1 MPTTPDED
9 GDFVSLE
16 SLVLVFGVIRFK
28 AFTLLACEWVYNLA
42 DATRNTLSCSTST
55 PSNNQTTYHSL
66 FNLPLS
72 KLLFIMSAPVL
83 FVLGA
88 GPKIGL
94 SVGQAFAAKGY
105 KVALAARSLQDGV
118 GEDGFLRLNIDFANK
133 DPAGIQNAF
142 AKVTEKLGVP
152 SVVVYNGASSTPTSV
167 KCVSFLTTTL
177 AADRV
182 TLDPQDPLTS
192 VSIEE
197 TTRLLTVNV
206 ISPLIA
212 AQEAVK
218 GFKTLPASASRTFIA
233 TGNLL
238 NTTAWPAVLTF
249 GMTKTALAH
258 LIRGSSIAYEKQGFK
273 FYYADER
280 QADGGATIPVSGP
293 AAGEAYTEL
302 AEKKEQGPW
311 NWTFV
316 QGKGYVEFK

>member
-1 MPTTPDED
+1 
-9 GDFVSLE
+9 
-16 SLVLVFGVIRFK
+16 
-28 AFTLLACEWVYNLA
+28 
-42 DATRNTLSCSTST
+42 
-55 PSNNQTTYHSL
+55 
-66 FNLPLS
+66 
-72 KLLFIMSAPVL
+72 MSAPVL

-105 KVALAARSLQDGV
+105 KVALAARSLQEGV
-118 GEDGFLRLNIDFANK
+118 GEDGFLRLNIDFANQ

-152 SVVVYNGASSTPTSV
+152 SVVVYN
-167 KCVSFLTTTL
+167 

-182 TLDPQDPLTS
+182 TLDPEDPLTS
-192 VSIEE
+192 ATVED
-197 TTRLLTVNV
+197 TTRLLSVNV

-238 NTTAWPAVLTF
+238 NTTAWPPVLTF

-258 LIRGSSIAYEKQGFK
+258 LIHGSSKAYEKQGFK

-316 QGKGYVEFK
+316 EGKGYVEFK